1 MEMYEIINKKALGTD
16 KSVYQGF
23 KAINTLTLI
32 KIINETRDIS
42 MKNSN
47 ISTKFRIYLENS
59 IISTKFRIYLRKQHY
74 IDEIQDIS
82 PKNSIINISQ

>member
-32 KIINETRDIS
+32 KNHYRNSGYIYEEQQYIS
-42 MKNSN
+42 EK
-47 ISTKFRIYLENS
+47 L
-59 IISTKFRIYLRKQHY
+59 QY

-82 PKNSIINISQ
+82 PKNSNISPKTALSTFHC